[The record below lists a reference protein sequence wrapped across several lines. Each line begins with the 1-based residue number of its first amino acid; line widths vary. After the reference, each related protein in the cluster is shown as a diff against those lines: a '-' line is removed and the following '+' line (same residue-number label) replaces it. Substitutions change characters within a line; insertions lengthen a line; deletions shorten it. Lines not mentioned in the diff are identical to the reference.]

1 MFFRGFPGGVGG
13 DHRRHKTLG
22 LMPGGEDPLQKE
34 MTAYSIILVWKIP
47 WTEEPGRLQSMGLQ
61 RVAWLSAHSLT
72 LLFYNTECF
81 WYQDASV
88 FTCHCKFSRCVPGKF
103 CLCFLW
109 GQACG
114 LWIGKMHVGHAFGM
128 SSTLKRYPCQWN
140 SDCICY
146 LKILHDLQCISK
158 EISFCLYDCIFQ
170 GSFNL
175 WKKCPSCCVFYHTD
189 VIKLLGTAVI
199 AYWFF
204 DCSLWPVKVKVAQL
218 YPTLCNPMDS
228 IVPGILQTRILEW
241 EAFSFSRVSSQPRDW
256 TQVSHIAGGFFT
268 SWATREAQEYWSG

>member
-1 MFFRGFPGGVGG
+1 
-13 DHRRHKTLG
+13 
-22 LMPGGEDPLQKE
+22 MPGGEDPLEKE
-34 MTAYSIILVWKIP
+34 NDSLLHYSCL
-47 WTEEPGRLQSMGLQ
+47 ENSMDRGAWQ
-61 RVAWLSAHSLT
+61 AAIHGVAKSHTWLSAHSLT
-72 LLFYNTECF
+72 LLFYNTEYF
-81 WYQDASV
+81 WYHDASV
-88 FTCHCKFSRCVPGKF
+88 FTCHCKFGRCVPGKF

-175 WKKCPSCCVFYHTD
+175 WKKCPSWCVFYHTD
-189 VIKLLGTAVI
+189 FIKLLGTAII

-241 EAFSFSRVSSQPRDW
+241 EAFPFSRVSSQPRDW